1 MYILMKVCI
10 RDYGVIEK
18 AADPI
23 QLRNANR
30 KSIEWR
36 FRSLV
41 KAAKDIRL

>member
-10 RDYGVIEK
+10 KDYGVIEK
-18 AADPI
+18 AADPF
-23 QLRNANR
+23 QLRNADR

-41 KAAKDIRL
+41 KAAKDIHL